1 MADSKDNKRLDELRA
16 KIIDAINTARERD
29 EVKKFIA
36 KDGGKKAAEALRL
49 LMRKK
54 TNSKS

>member
-1 MADSKDNKRLDELRA
+1 MEKKNAEAKIDELRV
-16 KIIDAINTARERD
+16 KIIEAINTARQRD

-49 LMRKK
+49 MMEKDKK
-54 TNSKS
+54 SM